1 VDRSF
6 ASEGNAVHLEEAA
19 TIAHFRRLRLRLRKS
34 AIFEA
39 GAAVTGHSEREQVA
53 EYEIKKSIK

>member
-1 VDRSF
+1 
-6 ASEGNAVHLEEAA
+6 VHLEEAA

-34 AIFEA
+34 AIFAA